1 MIDAAIVGLGWWGQ
15 RIISSLHNRSDK
27 IQIVLGI
34 DHRPDAGSELPDKQ
48 RPHVVTDYYEA
59 LSNPKIDAVIL
70 ATPHSLHEE
79 QIILSANAGKH
90 VFCEKPLALNKKS
103 AERAI
108 TACDEANVLL
118 GIGHMRRYEPS
129 LLHIKNLVD
138 RGELGTLMH
147 VEANFSHDV
156 LANVDSK
163 DWRAST
169 AESPI
174 PALSGMAIHLTDA
187 YIHLFGPIDEVFA
200 YSTQRCGNWGSGD
213 TLSVQFRFKSGMTG
227 SLSTILVTP
236 IYIRFQVFGAQAWVE
251 ALSDVHPGQE
261 GITQLTVARTGEQ
274 KQVRKFNYVD
284 TVLTNLEAFADAV
297 ECRSPYPFTRAEKLE
312 NVAVMEAI
320 IESAVTGR
328 PVTP

>member
-34 DHRPDAGSELPDKQ
+34 DQRPDAGSELPEQ
-48 RPHVVTDYYEA
+48 QCPPVVTDYYEA
-59 LSNPKIDAVIL
+59 LSNPKIGAVIL

-103 AERAI
+103 AERAL
-108 TACDEANVLL
+108 TACDQANVTL

-129 LLHIKNLVD
+129 LRHIKRLVD
-138 RGELGTLMH
+138 QEALGTLMH

-156 LANVDSK
+156 LANVDPQ
-163 DWRAST
+163 DWRASV

-174 PALSGMAIHLTDA
+174 PALSGMAIHLTDT
-187 YIHLFGPIDEVFA
+187 YIYLFGPIDEVFA

-251 ALSDVHPGQE
+251 ALSDMHPGQE
-261 GITQLTVARTGEQ
+261 GITHLTVARTGEK
-274 KQVRKFNYVD
+274 KQVHKFNYVD

-320 IESAVTGR
+320 IESAATGR